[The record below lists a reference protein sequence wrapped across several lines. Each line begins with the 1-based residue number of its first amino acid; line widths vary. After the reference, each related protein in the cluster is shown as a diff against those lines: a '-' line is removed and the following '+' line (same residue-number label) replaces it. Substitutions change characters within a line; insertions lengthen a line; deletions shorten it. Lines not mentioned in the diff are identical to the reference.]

1 MSKRKYQ
8 QSRKSSLLEAHI
20 NSLIGA
26 PLAIMAHAALL
37 IVAGYSPSWENAT
50 IFATMSW
57 PVFFYLSVGRIYL
70 FRRIFEKY
78 NLALEPLVIYRKFKS
93 QLAFKKAGKM
103 ALHNQQNLKKKKKK
117 KRTMNN

>member
-1 MSKRKYQ
+1 MSKKKYQ
-8 QSRKSSLLEAHI
+8 QSRKSSLLEAHL

-26 PLAIMAHAALL
+26 PIAIVAHATLL
-37 IVAGYSPSWENAT
+37 VVAGYAPTWENSLV
-50 IFATMSW
+50 FATVSW

-78 NLALEPLVIYRKFKS
+78 HVALEPLVIYRKFKS
-93 QLAFKKAGKM
+93 QLAFNKAGKM
-103 ALHNQQNLKKKKKK
+103 ALHNQQNVKKKKKK